1 MVGLKLRL
9 AKVFR
14 DLLVFQASLYIQ
26 FKLPAFNRKLVLI
39 TLICTV
45 KNLTT
50 RSLPTLFAG
59 YCSSMYISTFANR
72 A

>member
-14 DLLVFQASLYIQ
+14 DLLVFQTSLYIQ
-26 FKLPAFNRKLVLI
+26 FKLPAFNCKLALI

-50 RSLPTLFAG
+50 RSWPTLFAG
-59 YCSSMYISTFANR
+59 YCSSMYISTFTGR